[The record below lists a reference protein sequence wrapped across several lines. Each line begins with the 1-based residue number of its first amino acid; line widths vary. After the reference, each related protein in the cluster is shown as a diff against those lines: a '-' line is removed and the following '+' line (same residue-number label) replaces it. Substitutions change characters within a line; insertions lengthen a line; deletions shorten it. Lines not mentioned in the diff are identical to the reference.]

1 MDRATKTSSINV
13 GFVMFVA
20 TVVVIIALFWV
31 GSGNGIF
38 QKQAQYHFMC
48 PSTSR
53 LKDGSRVYLSGVP
66 VGKVEEID
74 FVDDLSI
81 NSVKVTVSVA
91 EKVSR
96 RIREDS
102 SVSLQSDGLL
112 GDVSVHISMG
122 TSDSIGLPVNNQIR
136 YLQSSPLEGFVGAEF
151 TGTAGDVLRELVVVL
166 KAIESGEGTVGK
178 LLREPELY
186 DNLNAFL
193 KSLATLSVKLDQV
206 ATDMGTFS
214 DAVTQEK
221 GVLGKLLLSE
231 EYERDLARA
240 IAGTAEIVVKLKNA
254 LSASDDKSSVVT
266 RLFFDERLGERLD
279 NVLVKLE
286 AGSDSLSLVLG
297 MLERGE
303 GSVGQLLHDPSIA
316 ASIKDLFLGIQEVG
330 YMRNII
336 QNAELQGREAK
347 TGDDRASAMARLEA
361 SRAKML
367 ARLKA
372 PRGDDGEKKDDEGS
386 EKEKE
391 EPAPAEDPDTRQEG
405 AVPE

>member
-1 MDRATKTSSINV
+1 
-13 GFVMFVA
+13 
-20 TVVVIIALFWV
+20 L
-31 GSGNGIF
+31 
-38 QKQAQYHFMC
+38 
-48 PSTSR
+48 
-53 LKDGSRVYLSGVP
+53 
-66 VGKVEEID
+66 
-74 FVDDLSI
+74 
-81 NSVKVTVSVA
+81 
-91 EKVSR
+91 
-96 RIREDS
+96 
-102 SVSLQSDGLL
+102 
-112 GDVSVHISMG
+112 
-122 TSDSIGLPVNNQIR
+122 GLPVNNQIR

-206 ATDMGTFS
+206 ATDLGTFS

-240 IAGTAEIVVKLKNA
+240 IASAAEIVVKLEGA

-372 PRGDDGEKKDDEGS
+372 PRGDGGEKKDDEGS
-386 EKEKE
+386 EKE
-391 EPAPAEDPDTRQEG
+391 EPAPADGPGARQEG

>member
-1 MDRATKTSSINV
+1 M
-13 GFVMFVA
+13 
-20 TVVVIIALFWV
+20 
-31 GSGNGIF
+31 
-38 QKQAQYHFMC
+38 
-48 PSTSR
+48 
-53 LKDGSRVYLSGVP
+53 
-66 VGKVEEID
+66 
-74 FVDDLSI
+74 
-81 NSVKVTVSVA
+81 
-91 EKVSR
+91 
-96 RIREDS
+96 
-102 SVSLQSDGLL
+102 
-112 GDVSVHISMG
+112 
-122 TSDSIGLPVNNQIR
+122 
-136 YLQSSPLEGFVGAEF
+136 
-151 TGTAGDVLRELVVVL
+151 
-166 KAIESGEGTVGK
+166 
-178 LLREPELY
+178 
-186 DNLNAFL
+186 
-193 KSLATLSVKLDQV
+193 
-206 ATDMGTFS
+206 
-214 DAVTQEK
+214 
-221 GVLGKLLLSE
+221 
-231 EYERDLARA
+231 
-240 IAGTAEIVVKLKNA
+240 
-254 LSASDDKSSVVT
+254 T

-386 EKEKE
+386 EKE
-391 EPAPAEDPDTRQEG
+391 EPAPAEGPGARQEG